1 MSNLVKKL
9 EPEIQKIVEN
19 HNLFYV
25 DTVFVKEEGNNILRI
40 YIDKK
45 GGVTLDD
52 CQLVSNDISDWLDET
67 DPIKNSYFL
76 EVSSSGLDRPIKTDR
91 DFERCIDEELEVN
104 LYSPLNGSKKIVGRL
119 VSFNSESFVLNTVK
133 DTEVEIKRSQA
144 AKIVKHIK
152 IGG

>member
-9 EPEIQKIVEN
+9 EPEIQKIVEK
-19 HNLFYV
+19 HNIFYV
-25 DTVFVKEEGNNILRI
+25 DTVFVREDGNNILRI

-45 GGVTLDD
+45 GGVNLDD

-76 EVSSSGLDRPIKTDR
+76 EVSSPGLDRPIKTDR

-104 LYSPLNGSKKIVGRL
+104 LYSPLNGSKKLVGKL
-119 VSFNSESFVLNTVK
+119 LSFDKDSFKLNTLNNS
-133 DTEVEIKRSQA
+133 EVEIKRSQA

>member
-76 EVSSSGLDRPIKTDR
+76 EVSSPGLDRPIKTDR

>member
-9 EPEIQKIVEN
+9 EPEIQRIVEK

-25 DTVFVKEEGNNILRI
+25 DTVFVREDGNNILRI

-52 CQLVSNDISDWLDET
+52 CQNASNDISDWLDET

-76 EVSSSGLDRPIKTDR
+76 EVSSPGLDRPIKTDR

-104 LYSPLNGSKKIVGRL
+104 LYSPLNGSKKLVGKL
-119 VSFNSESFVLNTVK
+119 LSFDKDSFKLNTGGNSEI
-133 DTEVEIKRSQA
+133 EIKRSQA
-144 AKIVKHIK
+144 SKIVKHIK